1 MSELGQKGCGLT
13 VAVMKG
19 RVFPEARDLLGRA
32 GLKGVDLLSDSRR
45 LVWTLEGGWRYLLV
59 RPHDVVTYVREGVA
73 DVGLVG
79 KDVLLEDSSGVYEVL
94 DLGIG
99 TCRLSVAGPE
109 SAASSWPR
117 VLAARGNGLRVASRY
132 PRATRAYFA
141 RRGCYPHV
149 IPLSGAVELAPQ
161 VGLADV
167 IVDLVATG
175 RTLREN
181 HLVEYEVIDR
191 ISTRLVVNAVSYRWK
206 AAAVEALCE
215 RLRRVC
221 PGGEASGHGASAF

>member
-1 MSELGQKGCGLT
+1 MQREGCGLT
-13 VAVMKG
+13 VAVLKG
-19 RVFPEARDLLGRA
+19 RVFPEARDLLERA
-32 GLKGVDLLSDSRR
+32 GLHGAGELSDSRR

-99 TCRLSVAGPE
+99 VCRLSVAGPE
-109 SAASSWPR
+109 CHASSWPQM
-117 VLAARGNGLRVASRY
+117 LAARGNDLKVASRY
-132 PRATRAYFA
+132 PRATRAHFA
-141 RRGCYPHV
+141 RRGYSPYV

-191 ISTRLVVNAVSYRWK
+191 ISTRLVVNTVSYRWK

-221 PGGEASGHGASAF
+221 AGREAVCGATAQP